1 MSWTANVK
9 VDPPQRSKAPP
20 ALAYLGSL
28 LHMVHL
34 GASSDDLWHSTYD
47 GTNWTANVKVDPPQ
61 RSKAAPALAY
71 FGGDGLLHMVHVG
84 ASSDDLWHS
93 TWS

>member
-20 ALAYLGSL
+20 ALAWFGGDGL

-34 GASSDDLWHSTYD
+34 GASSDDLWHST
-47 GTNWTANVKVDPPQ
+47 
-61 RSKAAPALAY
+61 
-71 FGGDGLLHMVHVG
+71 
-84 ASSDDLWHS
+84 
-93 TWS
+93 WS